1 MKDIYENI
9 NRDLLIELQAIK
21 VRLNKFNLINLI
33 NLDRNFY
40 VFILISK
47 SERKKQIFTIFFRTI
62 VTDTEKR
69 IWSVS
74 EEEAWIYN
82 RCSPGGCKALHRD
95 VIPETEGG
103 G

>member
-40 VFILISK
+40 VFILIFK
-47 SERKKQIFTIFFRTI
+47 NERKFLQFSFEQSSLTLKK
-62 VTDTEKR
+62 E
-69 IWSVS
+69 S
-74 EEEAWIYN
+74 
-82 RCSPGGCKALHRD
+82 GL
-95 VIPETEGG
+95 
-103 G
+103 